1 MLKLPRSNSRRRR
14 VSMPAIRRAFKTWK
28 RWPRS
33 GWNGWRISAH
43 PKCDLCS
50 SAVRAGRWDAQ
61 RPQLSIRFR
70 YVDAPYRL
78 RPVGL
83 GAQRFLDFLH
93 ESLDASFRRLDR
105 SIVTPSTPG
114 APLLARTR
122 LHAASSVSRR

>member
-1 MLKLPRSNSRRRR
+1 
-14 VSMPAIRRAFKTWK
+14 MPAIRRAFKTWK

-93 ESLDASFRRLDR
+93 ESLDASFRRLDPLDRDAIHPGR
-105 SIVTPSTPG
+105 SLVSAHP
-114 APLLARTR
+114 APCR
-122 LHAASSVSRR
+122 LQRVAPVILD